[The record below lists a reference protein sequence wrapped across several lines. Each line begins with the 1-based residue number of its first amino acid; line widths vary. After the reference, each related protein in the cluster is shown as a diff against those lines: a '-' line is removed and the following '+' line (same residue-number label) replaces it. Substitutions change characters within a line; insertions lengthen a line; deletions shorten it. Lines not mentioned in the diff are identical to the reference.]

1 MGICYHNDN
10 TRYRASYSAEHLSV
24 YYFSCSASMFYVP
37 MKFLSKFYADKFF
50 VMYHAW
56 LLLFAT
62 AILWQCVNHD
72 LYQCSRFIYPVP
84 ANFIA
89 NSERYLKSS
98 VVIILMFYTGLW
110 NVKLSILL
118 FLRLISKGLRGQ
130 KLHWIVVVLFK
141 FATSCVCIGTIS
153 YKRFVSPFMKIVFNC
168 NGSDII
174 KFQRM
179 TLKFH
184 CAMYTLTNGM
194 GEATICSSAEDF
206 ADHISVM
213 SIPFL

>member
-1 MGICYHNDN
+1 MHG
-10 TRYRASYSAEHLSV
+10 SY
-24 YYFSCSASMFYVP
+24 
-37 MKFLSKFYADKFF
+37 FLPLQSYGNALT
-50 VMYHAW
+50 MTY
-56 LLLFAT
+56 
-62 AILWQCVNHD
+62 IR
-72 LYQCSRFIYPVP
+72 CSRFIYPVP